1 MSLNNYP
8 FWIENDS
15 VIYQLNPL
23 KNQDNQ
29 ILGGVFIGNNKYRHP
44 LTPTFLDQ
52 VMNYFNWHPQE
63 YIELK
68 QRLNYDIDFIKEKR
82 DFTNH
87 HLLAPHQIQAVE
99 WIKYKKTCGLFW
111 EMRAGKTYPSCE
123 ATKDYK
129 KIAVLTQ
136 AGQNDNWV
144 DAFNKLGRYDIHTT
158 NMINKQR
165 KKGSDRRS
173 YYSYLNSSNNYVLVM
188 NKETL
193 TGDMYYYKDLVLR
206 DLDYLIIDEAHYYKN
221 NKSKL
226 YQGAK
231 KLRYQAKHCLVLTGT
246 PTPNSMSDIL
256 PLFSLMFPRKF
267 SKTYIQEIYF
277 NFEYNEWSEFGTP
290 TTIKKHKEKDWIE
303 FLGLWFF
310 QLKTQEVNE
319 FSDEFIEKDIL
330 LNMTEKQK
338 AVYEQMLFSAS
349 MEIDQEAI
357 QEQNALTI
365 LLRLAQLSTCP
376 NVFDLNLPNIKEEWI
391 KKFLSLNQNRRVIIF
406 SQYSTY
412 LEYLNHYLNSTGY
425 KSYLITGKTKNKV
438 EIAKQFQSGV
448 YNVLLGNIKAAG
460 TGITL
465 DTADIVIFLDRS
477 WRPDENKQAMYRVMN
492 TNRNIMSKK
501 KYIYYLMIADRFKE
515 MESIDFYMKKVNDLK
530 LSNTE
535 IINEL
540 KKYINLY
547 RK

>member
-1 MSLNNYP
+1 MSLNKYP

-15 VIYQLNPL
+15 VIYQLDNN
-23 KNQDNQ
+23 KSQDNEF
-29 ILGGVFIGNNKYRHP
+29 LGGVCIGNHKYRHP
-44 LTPTFLDQ
+44 LTPIFLDK

-63 YIELK
+63 YINLK
-68 QRLNYDIDFIKEKR
+68 QKLYYDIDFIKEKK

-87 HLLAPHQIQAVE
+87 QFLAPHQIQAVE

-129 KIAVLTQ
+129 KIVVLTQ
-136 AGQNDNWV
+136 AGHNDHWV
-144 DAFNKLGRYDIHTT
+144 EAFNKVGRSDIHTT

-165 KKGSDRRS
+165 KKGCDRRS
-173 YYSYLNSSNNYVLVM
+173 YYGYLNTLNNYVLIM

-193 TGDMYYYKDLVLR
+193 TGDMFYFKDLVLR

-231 KLRYQAKHCLVLTGT
+231 KLRYQAQHCLVLTGT

-277 NFEYNEWSEFGTP
+277 NFEYSEWSEFGTP
-290 TTIKKHKEKDWIE
+290 TTIKKSKEKDWVE

-310 QLKTQEVNE
+310 QLKTKEVNE
-319 FSDEFIEKDIL
+319 FSDEFIESDIL
-330 LNMTEKQK
+330 LNMGDKQK
-338 AVYEQMLFSAS
+338 AIYTQMLFNSS
-349 MEIDQEAI
+349 MDIDTDTI

-376 NVFDLNLPNIKEEWI
+376 NVFDLTNPNVKEDWI
-391 KKFLSLNQNRRVIIF
+391 KKFLHLNTNRKVIIF
-406 SQYSTY
+406 SQYSSY
-412 LEYLNHYLNSTGY
+412 LEYLHHYLTIMGY
-425 KSYLITGKTKNKV
+425 KPCLITGKTKNKV
-438 EIAKQFQSGV
+438 AIAKQFQSGF

-465 DTADIVIFLDRS
+465 DTADVVIFLDRS

-501 KYIYYLMIADRFKE
+501 KYIYYLMIADSFKGL
-515 MESIDFYMKKVNDLK
+515 ESIDFYMKKVNDLK
-530 LSNTE
+530 LSSTE